1 MHGVIADK
9 LGVIKLMDKREV
21 YFDNSATTR
30 AFDEVRDIV
39 AETMT
44 VDYGNTSSRHMKGV
58 EAERYVKAAREKIAK
73 TLKVTEKEIVFTSGG
88 TESNNLAIIGSAIAN
103 QRAGKHIITTAIEHA
118 SVAAVVGF
126 LEEQGFEVTIL
137 PVDENGQISLEE
149 LEAAI
154 REDTILVSMMQIN
167 NEMGAIEPVAEA
179 GALIKK
185 KNPNT
190 LFHVDAI
197 QSYGKLRIYPK
208 KMNVDML
215 SVSGHK
221 LHGPKGSGFLYIK
234 ENTKAIITTHASNV
248 CGTIIPI
255 EEIGALC
262 KEKGLV
268 YAVDTAQTAGIL
280 NIDMQKA
287 NIDFLA
293 FTGHKGLLG
302 PQGIGGFIASDKL
315 EGLIDPVISGGT
327 GSLSDS
333 EEIPDFLPD
342 RFESGTLNLPG
353 IIGLHQALV
362 YLKEAGIDN
371 MRKEKMEITKYFLDQ
386 VKEIDGVKVAGKKT
400 VEGRLGVVSID
411 FEGFDNSIVS
421 FYLSSKYK
429 IMTRV
434 GMHCAPRAHKTL
446 KTFPQGTVRFSFS
459 HFNTKEEVDIC
470 IDAIKT
476 ILDDL
481 RQGEELI

>member
-1 MHGVIADK
+1 MKDI
-9 LGVIKLMDKREV
+9 
-21 YFDNSATTR
+21 YFDNSSTSFPKAPNVGRAMGEFIENGAFNINRGSYEGAYEAGSAVLDTR
-30 AFDEVRDIV
+30 EMLKDLFNCPNSKNVVFTPSVTYSLNFFIKGFLKPGDHVLV
-39 AETMT
+39 
-44 VDYGNTSSRHMKGV
+44 TSVEHNAVMRPLVQMEKLGV
-58 EAERYVKAAREKIAK
+58 EFDAVPCDEEGG
-73 TLKVTEKEIVFTSGG
+73 VTADDF
-88 TESNNLAIIGSAIAN
+88 
-103 QRAGKHIITTAIEHA
+103 RA
-118 SVAAVVGF
+118 
-126 LEEQGFEVTIL
+126 
-137 PVDENGQISLEE
+137 
-149 LEAAI
+149 
-154 REDTILVSMMQIN
+154 
-167 NEMGAIEPVAEA
+167 
-179 GALIKK
+179 
-185 KNPNT
+185 
-190 LFHVDAI
+190 
-197 QSYGKLRIYPK
+197 
-208 KMNVDML
+208 
-215 SVSGHK
+215 
-221 LHGPKGSGFLYIK
+221 YIK
-234 ENTKAIITTHASNV
+234 ENTKVIITTHASNV

-459 HFNTKEEVDIC
+459 HFNTKEEVDVC
-470 IDAIKT
+470 IDSIKT
-476 ILDDL
+476 ILSDL
-481 RQGEELI
+481 RQGEDLI

>member
-1 MHGVIADK
+1 MKDI
-9 LGVIKLMDKREV
+9 
-21 YFDNSATTR
+21 YFDNSSTSFPKAPNVGRAMGEFIENGAFNINRGSYEGAYEAGSAVLDTR
-30 AFDEVRDIV
+30 EMLKDLFNCPNSKNVVFTPSVTYSLNFFIKGFLKPGDHVLV
-39 AETMT
+39 
-44 VDYGNTSSRHMKGV
+44 TSVEHNAVMRPLVQMEKLGV
-58 EAERYVKAAREKIAK
+58 EFDAVPCDEEGG
-73 TLKVTEKEIVFTSGG
+73 VTADDF
-88 TESNNLAIIGSAIAN
+88 
-103 QRAGKHIITTAIEHA
+103 RA
-118 SVAAVVGF
+118 
-126 LEEQGFEVTIL
+126 
-137 PVDENGQISLEE
+137 
-149 LEAAI
+149 
-154 REDTILVSMMQIN
+154 
-167 NEMGAIEPVAEA
+167 
-179 GALIKK
+179 
-185 KNPNT
+185 
-190 LFHVDAI
+190 
-197 QSYGKLRIYPK
+197 
-208 KMNVDML
+208 
-215 SVSGHK
+215 
-221 LHGPKGSGFLYIK
+221 YIK
-234 ENTKAIITTHASNV
+234 ENTKVIITTHASNV

-459 HFNTKEEVDIC
+459 HFNTKEEVDVC

-476 ILDDL
+476 ILSDL
-481 RQGEELI
+481 RQGEDLI

>member
-1 MHGVIADK
+1 MKDI
-9 LGVIKLMDKREV
+9 
-21 YFDNSATTR
+21 YFDNSSTSFPKAPNVGRAMGEFIENGAFNINRGSYEGAYEAGSAVLDTR
-30 AFDEVRDIV
+30 EMLKDLFNCPNSKNVVFTPSVTYSLNFFIKGFLKPGDHVLV
-39 AETMT
+39 
-44 VDYGNTSSRHMKGV
+44 TSVEHNAVMRPLVQMEKLGV
-58 EAERYVKAAREKIAK
+58 EFDAVPCDEEGG
-73 TLKVTEKEIVFTSGG
+73 VTADDF
-88 TESNNLAIIGSAIAN
+88 
-103 QRAGKHIITTAIEHA
+103 RA
-118 SVAAVVGF
+118 
-126 LEEQGFEVTIL
+126 
-137 PVDENGQISLEE
+137 
-149 LEAAI
+149 
-154 REDTILVSMMQIN
+154 
-167 NEMGAIEPVAEA
+167 
-179 GALIKK
+179 
-185 KNPNT
+185 
-190 LFHVDAI
+190 
-197 QSYGKLRIYPK
+197 
-208 KMNVDML
+208 
-215 SVSGHK
+215 
-221 LHGPKGSGFLYIK
+221 YIK

-280 NIDMQKA
+280 NVDMQKA

-371 MRKEKMEITKYFLDQ
+371 MRNEKMEITKYFLDQ

-470 IDAIKT
+470 INAIKT
-476 ILDDL
+476 ILSDL

>member
-1 MHGVIADK
+1 MKDI
-9 LGVIKLMDKREV
+9 
-21 YFDNSATTR
+21 YFDNSSTSFPKAPNVGRAMGEFIENGAFNINRGSYEGAYEAGSAVLDTR
-30 AFDEVRDIV
+30 EMLKDLFNCPNSKNVVFTPSVTYSLNFFIKGFLKPGDHVLV
-39 AETMT
+39 
-44 VDYGNTSSRHMKGV
+44 TSVEHNAVMRPLVQMAKLGV
-58 EAERYVKAAREKIAK
+58 EFDAVPCDEEGG
-73 TLKVTEKEIVFTSGG
+73 VTADDF
-88 TESNNLAIIGSAIAN
+88 
-103 QRAGKHIITTAIEHA
+103 RA
-118 SVAAVVGF
+118 
-126 LEEQGFEVTIL
+126 
-137 PVDENGQISLEE
+137 
-149 LEAAI
+149 
-154 REDTILVSMMQIN
+154 
-167 NEMGAIEPVAEA
+167 
-179 GALIKK
+179 
-185 KNPNT
+185 
-190 LFHVDAI
+190 
-197 QSYGKLRIYPK
+197 
-208 KMNVDML
+208 
-215 SVSGHK
+215 
-221 LHGPKGSGFLYIK
+221 YIK

-293 FTGHKGLLG
+293 FTGHKGLLV

-371 MRKEKMEITKYFLDQ
+371 MRNEKMEITKYFLDQ
-386 VKEIDGVKVAGKKT
+386 VKEIEGVKVAGKKT

-459 HFNTKEEVDIC
+459 HFNTKEEVDVC
-470 IDAIKT
+470 IDSIKT
-476 ILDDL
+476 ILSDL
-481 RQGEELI
+481 RQGEDLI

>member
-1 MHGVIADK
+1 MKDI
-9 LGVIKLMDKREV
+9 
-21 YFDNSATTR
+21 YFDNSSTSFPKAPNVGRAMGEFIENGAFNINRGSYEGAYEAGSAVLDTR
-30 AFDEVRDIV
+30 EMLKDLFNCPNSKNVVFTPSVTYSLNFFIKGFLKPGDHVLV
-39 AETMT
+39 
-44 VDYGNTSSRHMKGV
+44 TSVEHNAVMRPLVQMAKLGV
-58 EAERYVKAAREKIAK
+58 EFDAVPCDEEGG
-73 TLKVTEKEIVFTSGG
+73 VTADDF
-88 TESNNLAIIGSAIAN
+88 
-103 QRAGKHIITTAIEHA
+103 RA
-118 SVAAVVGF
+118 
-126 LEEQGFEVTIL
+126 
-137 PVDENGQISLEE
+137 
-149 LEAAI
+149 
-154 REDTILVSMMQIN
+154 
-167 NEMGAIEPVAEA
+167 
-179 GALIKK
+179 
-185 KNPNT
+185 
-190 LFHVDAI
+190 
-197 QSYGKLRIYPK
+197 
-208 KMNVDML
+208 
-215 SVSGHK
+215 
-221 LHGPKGSGFLYIK
+221 YIK

-371 MRKEKMEITKYFLDQ
+371 MRNEKMERTKYFLDQ
-386 VKEIDGVKVAGKKT
+386 VKEIEGVKVAGKKT

-459 HFNTKEEVDIC
+459 HFNTKEEVDVC
-470 IDAIKT
+470 IDSIKT
-476 ILDDL
+476 ILSDL
-481 RQGEELI
+481 RQGEDLI

>member
-1 MHGVIADK
+1 MKDI
-9 LGVIKLMDKREV
+9 
-21 YFDNSATTR
+21 YFDNSSTSFPKAPNVGRAMGEFIENGAFNINRGSYEGAYEAGSAVLDTR
-30 AFDEVRDIV
+30 EMLKDLFNCPNSKNVVFTPSVTYSLNFFIKGFLKPGDHVLV
-39 AETMT
+39 
-44 VDYGNTSSRHMKGV
+44 TSVEHNAVMRPLVQMEKLGV
-58 EAERYVKAAREKIAK
+58 EFDAVPCDEEGG
-73 TLKVTEKEIVFTSGG
+73 VTADDF
-88 TESNNLAIIGSAIAN
+88 
-103 QRAGKHIITTAIEHA
+103 RA
-118 SVAAVVGF
+118 
-126 LEEQGFEVTIL
+126 
-137 PVDENGQISLEE
+137 
-149 LEAAI
+149 
-154 REDTILVSMMQIN
+154 
-167 NEMGAIEPVAEA
+167 
-179 GALIKK
+179 
-185 KNPNT
+185 
-190 LFHVDAI
+190 
-197 QSYGKLRIYPK
+197 
-208 KMNVDML
+208 
-215 SVSGHK
+215 
-221 LHGPKGSGFLYIK
+221 YIK

-302 PQGIGGFIASDKL
+302 PQGIGGFITSDKL
-315 EGLIDPVISGGT
+315 EGLIEPVISGGT

-371 MRKEKMEITKYFLDQ
+371 MRNEKMEITKYFLDQ
-386 VKEIDGVKVAGKKT
+386 VKEIEGVRIAGKKT

-459 HFNTKEEVDIC
+459 HFNTKEEVDVC
-470 IDAIKT
+470 IDSIKT
-476 ILDDL
+476 ILSDL
-481 RQGEELI
+481 RQGEDLI

>member
-1 MHGVIADK
+1 MKDI
-9 LGVIKLMDKREV
+9 
-21 YFDNSATTR
+21 YFDNSSTSFPKAPNVGRAMGEFIENGAFNINRGSYEGAYEAGSAVLDTR
-30 AFDEVRDIV
+30 EMLKDLFNCPNSKNVVFTPSVTYSLNFFIKGFLKPGDHVLV
-39 AETMT
+39 
-44 VDYGNTSSRHMKGV
+44 TSVEHNAVMRPLVQMEKLGV
-58 EAERYVKAAREKIAK
+58 EFDAVPCDEEGG
-73 TLKVTEKEIVFTSGG
+73 VTADDF
-88 TESNNLAIIGSAIAN
+88 
-103 QRAGKHIITTAIEHA
+103 RA
-118 SVAAVVGF
+118 
-126 LEEQGFEVTIL
+126 
-137 PVDENGQISLEE
+137 
-149 LEAAI
+149 
-154 REDTILVSMMQIN
+154 
-167 NEMGAIEPVAEA
+167 
-179 GALIKK
+179 
-185 KNPNT
+185 
-190 LFHVDAI
+190 
-197 QSYGKLRIYPK
+197 
-208 KMNVDML
+208 
-215 SVSGHK
+215 
-221 LHGPKGSGFLYIK
+221 YIK

-371 MRKEKMEITKYFLDQ
+371 MRKEKMEITKYFLDK

-470 IDAIKT
+470 INAIKT
-476 ILDDL
+476 ILSDL
-481 RQGEELI
+481 RQGEDLI

>member
-1 MHGVIADK
+1 MKDI
-9 LGVIKLMDKREV
+9 
-21 YFDNSATTR
+21 YFDNSSTSFPKAPNVGRAMGEFIENGAFNINRGSYEGAYEAGSAVLDTR
-30 AFDEVRDIV
+30 EMLKDLFNCPNSKNVVFTPSVTYSLNFFIKGFLKPGDHVLV
-39 AETMT
+39 
-44 VDYGNTSSRHMKGV
+44 TSVEHNAVMRPLVQMEKLGV
-58 EAERYVKAAREKIAK
+58 EFDAVPCDEDGG
-73 TLKVTEKEIVFTSGG
+73 VTADDF
-88 TESNNLAIIGSAIAN
+88 
-103 QRAGKHIITTAIEHA
+103 RA
-118 SVAAVVGF
+118 
-126 LEEQGFEVTIL
+126 
-137 PVDENGQISLEE
+137 
-149 LEAAI
+149 
-154 REDTILVSMMQIN
+154 
-167 NEMGAIEPVAEA
+167 
-179 GALIKK
+179 
-185 KNPNT
+185 
-190 LFHVDAI
+190 
-197 QSYGKLRIYPK
+197 
-208 KMNVDML
+208 
-215 SVSGHK
+215 
-221 LHGPKGSGFLYIK
+221 YIK

-371 MRKEKMEITKYFLDQ
+371 MRNEKMEITKYFLDQ

-470 IDAIKT
+470 INAIKT
-476 ILDDL
+476 ILSDL

>member
-1 MHGVIADK
+1 MKDI
-9 LGVIKLMDKREV
+9 
-21 YFDNSATTR
+21 YFDNSSTSFPKAPNVGRAMGEFIENGAFNINRGSYEGAYEAGSAVLDTR
-30 AFDEVRDIV
+30 EMLKDLFNCPNSKNVVFTPSVTYSLNFFIKGFLKPGDHVLV
-39 AETMT
+39 
-44 VDYGNTSSRHMKGV
+44 TSVEHNAVMRPLVQMAKLGV
-58 EAERYVKAAREKIAK
+58 EFDAVPCDEEGG
-73 TLKVTEKEIVFTSGG
+73 VTADDF
-88 TESNNLAIIGSAIAN
+88 
-103 QRAGKHIITTAIEHA
+103 RA
-118 SVAAVVGF
+118 
-126 LEEQGFEVTIL
+126 
-137 PVDENGQISLEE
+137 
-149 LEAAI
+149 
-154 REDTILVSMMQIN
+154 
-167 NEMGAIEPVAEA
+167 
-179 GALIKK
+179 
-185 KNPNT
+185 
-190 LFHVDAI
+190 
-197 QSYGKLRIYPK
+197 
-208 KMNVDML
+208 
-215 SVSGHK
+215 
-221 LHGPKGSGFLYIK
+221 YIK

-315 EGLIDPVISGGT
+315 EGLIDPVISCGT

-371 MRKEKMEITKYFLDQ
+371 MRNEKMEITKYFLDQ
-386 VKEIDGVKVAGKKT
+386 VKEIEGVKVAGKKT

-459 HFNTKEEVDIC
+459 HFNTKEEVDVC
-470 IDAIKT
+470 IDSIKT
-476 ILDDL
+476 ILSDL
-481 RQGEELI
+481 RQGEDLI

>member
-1 MHGVIADK
+1 MKDI
-9 LGVIKLMDKREV
+9 
-21 YFDNSATTR
+21 YFDNSSTSFPKAPNVGRAMGEFIENGAFNINRGSYEGAYEAGSAVLDTR
-30 AFDEVRDIV
+30 EMLKDLFNCPNSKNVVFTPSVTYSLNFFIEGFLKPGDHVLV
-39 AETMT
+39 
-44 VDYGNTSSRHMKGV
+44 TSVEHNAVMRPLVQMEKLGV
-58 EAERYVKAAREKIAK
+58 EFDAVPCDEEGG
-73 TLKVTEKEIVFTSGG
+73 VTADDF
-88 TESNNLAIIGSAIAN
+88 
-103 QRAGKHIITTAIEHA
+103 RA
-118 SVAAVVGF
+118 
-126 LEEQGFEVTIL
+126 
-137 PVDENGQISLEE
+137 
-149 LEAAI
+149 
-154 REDTILVSMMQIN
+154 
-167 NEMGAIEPVAEA
+167 
-179 GALIKK
+179 
-185 KNPNT
+185 
-190 LFHVDAI
+190 
-197 QSYGKLRIYPK
+197 
-208 KMNVDML
+208 
-215 SVSGHK
+215 
-221 LHGPKGSGFLYIK
+221 YIK

-459 HFNTKEEVDIC
+459 HFNKKEEVDVC

-476 ILDDL
+476 ILSDL
-481 RQGEELI
+481 RQGEDLI

>member
-1 MHGVIADK
+1 MKDI
-9 LGVIKLMDKREV
+9 
-21 YFDNSATTR
+21 YFDNSSTSFPKAPNVGRAMGEFIENGAFNINRGSYEGAYEAGSAVLDTR
-30 AFDEVRDIV
+30 EMLKDLFNCPNSKNVVFTPSVTYSLNFFIKGFLKPGDHVLV
-39 AETMT
+39 
-44 VDYGNTSSRHMKGV
+44 TSVEHNAVMRPLVQMEKLGV
-58 EAERYVKAAREKIAK
+58 EFDAVPCDEEGG
-73 TLKVTEKEIVFTSGG
+73 VTADDF
-88 TESNNLAIIGSAIAN
+88 
-103 QRAGKHIITTAIEHA
+103 RA
-118 SVAAVVGF
+118 
-126 LEEQGFEVTIL
+126 
-137 PVDENGQISLEE
+137 
-149 LEAAI
+149 
-154 REDTILVSMMQIN
+154 
-167 NEMGAIEPVAEA
+167 
-179 GALIKK
+179 
-185 KNPNT
+185 
-190 LFHVDAI
+190 
-197 QSYGKLRIYPK
+197 
-208 KMNVDML
+208 
-215 SVSGHK
+215 
-221 LHGPKGSGFLYIK
+221 YIK

-371 MRKEKMEITKYFLDQ
+371 MRNEKMEITKYFLDQ

-421 FYLSSKYK
+421 FYLGNRYK

-459 HFNTKEEVDIC
+459 HFNTKEEVDVC
-470 IDAIKT
+470 IDSIKT
-476 ILDDL
+476 ILSDL
-481 RQGEELI
+481 RQGEDLI

>member
-1 MHGVIADK
+1 MKDI
-9 LGVIKLMDKREV
+9 
-21 YFDNSATTR
+21 YFDNSSTSFPKAPNVGRAMGEFIENGAFNINRGSYEGAYEAGSAVLDTR
-30 AFDEVRDIV
+30 EMLKDLFNCPNSKNVVFTPSVTYSLNFFIKGFLKPGDHVLV
-39 AETMT
+39 
-44 VDYGNTSSRHMKGV
+44 TSVEHNAVMRPLVQMEKLGV
-58 EAERYVKAAREKIAK
+58 EFDAVPCDEEGGVTADDFRE
-73 TLKVTEKEIVFTSGG
+73 
-88 TESNNLAIIGSAIAN
+88 
-103 QRAGKHIITTAIEHA
+103 
-118 SVAAVVGF
+118 
-126 LEEQGFEVTIL
+126 
-137 PVDENGQISLEE
+137 
-149 LEAAI
+149 
-154 REDTILVSMMQIN
+154 
-167 NEMGAIEPVAEA
+167 
-179 GALIKK
+179 
-185 KNPNT
+185 
-190 LFHVDAI
+190 
-197 QSYGKLRIYPK
+197 
-208 KMNVDML
+208 
-215 SVSGHK
+215 
-221 LHGPKGSGFLYIK
+221 YIK

-459 HFNTKEEVDIC
+459 HFNTKVEVDVC

-476 ILDDL
+476 ILSDL
-481 RQGEELI
+481 RQGEDLI

>member
-1 MHGVIADK
+1 MKDI
-9 LGVIKLMDKREV
+9 
-21 YFDNSATTR
+21 YFDNSSTSFPKAPNVGRAMGEFIENGAFNINRGSYEGAYEAGSAVLDTR
-30 AFDEVRDIV
+30 EMLKDLFNCPNSKNVVFTPSVTYSLNFFIKGFLKPGDHVLV
-39 AETMT
+39 
-44 VDYGNTSSRHMKGV
+44 TSVEHNAVMRPLVQMEKLGV
-58 EAERYVKAAREKIAK
+58 EFDAVPCDEEGG
-73 TLKVTEKEIVFTSGG
+73 VTADDF
-88 TESNNLAIIGSAIAN
+88 
-103 QRAGKHIITTAIEHA
+103 RA
-118 SVAAVVGF
+118 
-126 LEEQGFEVTIL
+126 
-137 PVDENGQISLEE
+137 
-149 LEAAI
+149 
-154 REDTILVSMMQIN
+154 
-167 NEMGAIEPVAEA
+167 
-179 GALIKK
+179 
-185 KNPNT
+185 
-190 LFHVDAI
+190 
-197 QSYGKLRIYPK
+197 
-208 KMNVDML
+208 
-215 SVSGHK
+215 
-221 LHGPKGSGFLYIK
+221 YIK

-371 MRKEKMEITKYFLDQ
+371 MRNEKMEITKYFLDQ

-429 IMTRV
+429 IMTRD

-470 IDAIKT
+470 INAIKT
-476 ILDDL
+476 ILSDL

>member
-1 MHGVIADK
+1 MKDI
-9 LGVIKLMDKREV
+9 
-21 YFDNSATTR
+21 YFDNSSTSFPKAPNVGRAMGEFIENGAFNINRGSYEGAYEAGSAVLDTR
-30 AFDEVRDIV
+30 E
-39 AETMT
+39 M
-44 VDYGNTSSRHMKGV
+44 
-58 EAERYVKAAREKIAK
+58 
-73 TLKVTEKEIVFTSGG
+73 LKDLFNAPDSKNVVFTP
-88 TESNNLAIIGSAIAN
+88 
-103 QRAGKHIITTAIEHA
+103 
-118 SVAAVVGF
+118 SVTYSLNYFIKGF
-126 LEEQGFEVTIL
+126 LKPNDHVLVTSVEHNAVMRPLVQMKELGLEFDVVPCDEE
-137 PVDENGQISLEE
+137 
-149 LEAAI
+149 
-154 REDTILVSMMQIN
+154 
-167 NEMGAIEPVAEA
+167 
-179 GALIKK
+179 
-185 KNPNT
+185 
-190 LFHVDAI
+190 
-197 QSYGKLRIYPK
+197 
-208 KMNVDML
+208 
-215 SVSGHK
+215 
-221 LHGPKGSGFLYIK
+221 GSITADDFRKYIK

-302 PQGIGGFIASDKL
+302 PQGIGGFISSDKL
-315 EGLIDPVISGGT
+315 EGLIYPIIRGGT

-333 EEIPDFLPD
+333 EEMPDFLPD

-371 MRKEKMEITKYFLDQ
+371 MRNEKMEITKYFLDK
-386 VKEIDGVKVAGKKT
+386 VKEIEGAKVAGKKT

-434 GMHCAPRAHKTL
+434 GMHCAPRAHQTL
-446 KTFPQGTVRFSFS
+446 NTFPQGTVRFSFS

-481 RQGEELI
+481 RQGEDII

>member
-1 MHGVIADK
+1 MKDI
-9 LGVIKLMDKREV
+9 
-21 YFDNSATTR
+21 YFDNSSTSFPKAPNVGRAMGEFIENGAFNINRGSYEGAYEAGSAVLDTR
-30 AFDEVRDIV
+30 EMLKDLFNCPNSKNVVFTPSVTYSLNFFIKGFLKPGDHVLV
-39 AETMT
+39 
-44 VDYGNTSSRHMKGV
+44 TSVEHNAVMRPLVQMEKLGV
-58 EAERYVKAAREKIAK
+58 EFDAVPCDEEGGVTADDFRE
-73 TLKVTEKEIVFTSGG
+73 
-88 TESNNLAIIGSAIAN
+88 
-103 QRAGKHIITTAIEHA
+103 
-118 SVAAVVGF
+118 
-126 LEEQGFEVTIL
+126 
-137 PVDENGQISLEE
+137 
-149 LEAAI
+149 
-154 REDTILVSMMQIN
+154 
-167 NEMGAIEPVAEA
+167 
-179 GALIKK
+179 
-185 KNPNT
+185 
-190 LFHVDAI
+190 
-197 QSYGKLRIYPK
+197 
-208 KMNVDML
+208 
-215 SVSGHK
+215 
-221 LHGPKGSGFLYIK
+221 YIK

-371 MRKEKMEITKYFLDQ
+371 MRNEKMEITKYFLDQ

-470 IDAIKT
+470 INAIKT
-476 ILDDL
+476 ILSDL

>member
-1 MHGVIADK
+1 MKDI
-9 LGVIKLMDKREV
+9 
-21 YFDNSATTR
+21 YFDNSSTSFPKAPNVGRAMGEFIENGAFNINRGSYEGAYEAGSAVLDTR
-30 AFDEVRDIV
+30 EMLKDLFNCPNSKNVVFTPSVTYSLNFFIKGFLKPGDHVLV
-39 AETMT
+39 
-44 VDYGNTSSRHMKGV
+44 TSVEHNAVMRPLVQMEKLGV
-58 EAERYVKAAREKIAK
+58 EFDAVPCDEEGG
-73 TLKVTEKEIVFTSGG
+73 VTADDF
-88 TESNNLAIIGSAIAN
+88 
-103 QRAGKHIITTAIEHA
+103 RA
-118 SVAAVVGF
+118 
-126 LEEQGFEVTIL
+126 
-137 PVDENGQISLEE
+137 
-149 LEAAI
+149 
-154 REDTILVSMMQIN
+154 
-167 NEMGAIEPVAEA
+167 
-179 GALIKK
+179 
-185 KNPNT
+185 
-190 LFHVDAI
+190 
-197 QSYGKLRIYPK
+197 
-208 KMNVDML
+208 
-215 SVSGHK
+215 
-221 LHGPKGSGFLYIK
+221 YIK

-280 NIDMQKA
+280 NVDMQKA

-371 MRKEKMEITKYFLDQ
+371 MRKEKMDITKYFLDQ

-470 IDAIKT
+470 INAIKT
-476 ILDDL
+476 ILSDL
-481 RQGEELI
+481 RQGEDLI

>member
-1 MHGVIADK
+1 MKDI
-9 LGVIKLMDKREV
+9 
-21 YFDNSATTR
+21 YFDNSSTSFPKAPNVGRAMVEFIENGAFNINRGSYEGAYEAGSAVLDTR
-30 AFDEVRDIV
+30 EMLKDLFNCPNSKNVVFTPSVTYSLNFFIKGFLKPGDHVLV
-39 AETMT
+39 
-44 VDYGNTSSRHMKGV
+44 TSVEHNAVMRPLVQMEKLGV
-58 EAERYVKAAREKIAK
+58 EFDAVPCDEEGG
-73 TLKVTEKEIVFTSGG
+73 VTADDF
-88 TESNNLAIIGSAIAN
+88 
-103 QRAGKHIITTAIEHA
+103 RA
-118 SVAAVVGF
+118 
-126 LEEQGFEVTIL
+126 
-137 PVDENGQISLEE
+137 
-149 LEAAI
+149 
-154 REDTILVSMMQIN
+154 
-167 NEMGAIEPVAEA
+167 
-179 GALIKK
+179 
-185 KNPNT
+185 
-190 LFHVDAI
+190 
-197 QSYGKLRIYPK
+197 
-208 KMNVDML
+208 
-215 SVSGHK
+215 
-221 LHGPKGSGFLYIK
+221 YIK

-371 MRKEKMEITKYFLDQ
+371 MRNEKMEITKYFLDQ
-386 VKEIDGVKVAGKKT
+386 VKEIEGVRIAGKKT

-459 HFNTKEEVDIC
+459 HFNTKEEVDVC

-476 ILDDL
+476 ILSDL
-481 RQGEELI
+481 RQGEDLI

>member
-1 MHGVIADK
+1 MKDI
-9 LGVIKLMDKREV
+9 
-21 YFDNSATTR
+21 YFDNSSTSFPKAPNVGRAMGEFIENGAFNINRGSYEGAYEAGSAVLDTR
-30 AFDEVRDIV
+30 EMLKDLFNCPNSKNVVFTPSVTYSLNFFIKGFLKPGDHVLV
-39 AETMT
+39 
-44 VDYGNTSSRHMKGV
+44 TSVEHNAVMRPLVQMEKLGV
-58 EAERYVKAAREKIAK
+58 EFDAVPCDEEGG
-73 TLKVTEKEIVFTSGG
+73 VTADDF
-88 TESNNLAIIGSAIAN
+88 
-103 QRAGKHIITTAIEHA
+103 RA
-118 SVAAVVGF
+118 
-126 LEEQGFEVTIL
+126 
-137 PVDENGQISLEE
+137 
-149 LEAAI
+149 
-154 REDTILVSMMQIN
+154 
-167 NEMGAIEPVAEA
+167 
-179 GALIKK
+179 
-185 KNPNT
+185 
-190 LFHVDAI
+190 
-197 QSYGKLRIYPK
+197 
-208 KMNVDML
+208 
-215 SVSGHK
+215 
-221 LHGPKGSGFLYIK
+221 YIK

-411 FEGFDNSIVS
+411 FEVFDNSIVS

-470 IDAIKT
+470 INAIKT
-476 ILDDL
+476 ILSDL
-481 RQGEELI
+481 RQGGELI

>member
-1 MHGVIADK
+1 MKDI
-9 LGVIKLMDKREV
+9 
-21 YFDNSATTR
+21 YFDNSSTSFPKAPNVGRAMGEFIENGAFNINRGSYEGAYEAGSAVLDTR
-30 AFDEVRDIV
+30 EMLKDLFNCPNSKNVVFTPSVTYSLNFFIKGFLKPGDHVLV
-39 AETMT
+39 
-44 VDYGNTSSRHMKGV
+44 TSVEHNAVMRPLVQMEKLGV
-58 EAERYVKAAREKIAK
+58 EFDAVPCDEEGG
-73 TLKVTEKEIVFTSGG
+73 VTADDF
-88 TESNNLAIIGSAIAN
+88 
-103 QRAGKHIITTAIEHA
+103 RA
-118 SVAAVVGF
+118 
-126 LEEQGFEVTIL
+126 
-137 PVDENGQISLEE
+137 
-149 LEAAI
+149 
-154 REDTILVSMMQIN
+154 
-167 NEMGAIEPVAEA
+167 
-179 GALIKK
+179 
-185 KNPNT
+185 
-190 LFHVDAI
+190 
-197 QSYGKLRIYPK
+197 
-208 KMNVDML
+208 
-215 SVSGHK
+215 
-221 LHGPKGSGFLYIK
+221 YIK

-459 HFNTKEEVDIC
+459 HFNTKEEVDVC

-476 ILDDL
+476 ILSDL
-481 RQGEELI
+481 RQREDLI

>member
-1 MHGVIADK
+1 MKDI
-9 LGVIKLMDKREV
+9 
-21 YFDNSATTR
+21 YFDNSSTSFPKAPNVGRAMGEFIENGAFNINRGSYEGAYEAGSAVLDTR
-30 AFDEVRDIV
+30 EMLKDLFNCPNSKNVVFTPSVTYSLNFFIKGFLKPGDHVLV
-39 AETMT
+39 
-44 VDYGNTSSRHMKGV
+44 TSVEHNAVMRPLVQMEKLGV
-58 EAERYVKAAREKIAK
+58 EFDAVPCDEEGG
-73 TLKVTEKEIVFTSGG
+73 VTADDF
-88 TESNNLAIIGSAIAN
+88 
-103 QRAGKHIITTAIEHA
+103 RA
-118 SVAAVVGF
+118 
-126 LEEQGFEVTIL
+126 
-137 PVDENGQISLEE
+137 
-149 LEAAI
+149 
-154 REDTILVSMMQIN
+154 
-167 NEMGAIEPVAEA
+167 
-179 GALIKK
+179 
-185 KNPNT
+185 
-190 LFHVDAI
+190 
-197 QSYGKLRIYPK
+197 
-208 KMNVDML
+208 
-215 SVSGHK
+215 
-221 LHGPKGSGFLYIK
+221 YIK

-371 MRKEKMEITKYFLDQ
+371 MRNEKMEITKYFLDQ

-459 HFNTKEEVDIC
+459 HFNTKEEVDVC
-470 IDAIKT
+470 IHVIKT
-476 ILDDL
+476 ILSDL

>member
-1 MHGVIADK
+1 MKDI
-9 LGVIKLMDKREV
+9 
-21 YFDNSATTR
+21 YFDNSSTSFPKAPNVGRAMGEFIENGAFNINRGSYEGAYEAGSAVLDTR
-30 AFDEVRDIV
+30 EMLKDLFNCPNSKNVVFTPSVTYSLNFFIKGFLKPGDHVLV
-39 AETMT
+39 
-44 VDYGNTSSRHMKGV
+44 TSVEHNAVMRPLVQMEKLGV
-58 EAERYVKAAREKIAK
+58 E
-73 TLKVTEKEIVFTSGG
+73 FD
-88 TESNNLAIIGSAIAN
+88 
-103 QRAGKHIITTAIEHA
+103 
-118 SVAAVVGF
+118 AVPCD
-126 LEEQGFEVTIL
+126 EEGEVTA
-137 PVDENGQISLEE
+137 DDFR
-149 LEAAI
+149 A
-154 REDTILVSMMQIN
+154 
-167 NEMGAIEPVAEA
+167 
-179 GALIKK
+179 
-185 KNPNT
+185 
-190 LFHVDAI
+190 
-197 QSYGKLRIYPK
+197 
-208 KMNVDML
+208 
-215 SVSGHK
+215 
-221 LHGPKGSGFLYIK
+221 YIK

-470 IDAIKT
+470 INAIKT
-476 ILDDL
+476 ILSDL

>member
-1 MHGVIADK
+1 MKDI
-9 LGVIKLMDKREV
+9 
-21 YFDNSATTR
+21 YFDNSSTSFPKAPNVGRAMGEFIENGAFNINRGSYEGAYEAGSAVLDTR
-30 AFDEVRDIV
+30 EMLKDLFNCPNSKNVVFTPSVTYSLNFFIKGFLKPGDHVLV
-39 AETMT
+39 
-44 VDYGNTSSRHMKGV
+44 TSVEHNAVMRPLVQMEKLGV
-58 EAERYVKAAREKIAK
+58 EFDAVPCDEEGG
-73 TLKVTEKEIVFTSGG
+73 VTADDF
-88 TESNNLAIIGSAIAN
+88 
-103 QRAGKHIITTAIEHA
+103 RA
-118 SVAAVVGF
+118 
-126 LEEQGFEVTIL
+126 
-137 PVDENGQISLEE
+137 
-149 LEAAI
+149 
-154 REDTILVSMMQIN
+154 
-167 NEMGAIEPVAEA
+167 
-179 GALIKK
+179 
-185 KNPNT
+185 
-190 LFHVDAI
+190 
-197 QSYGKLRIYPK
+197 
-208 KMNVDML
+208 
-215 SVSGHK
+215 
-221 LHGPKGSGFLYIK
+221 YIK

-255 EEIGALC
+255 EEIGVLC

-470 IDAIKT
+470 INAIKT
-476 ILDDL
+476 ILSDL
-481 RQGEELI
+481 RQGEDLI

>member
-1 MHGVIADK
+1 MKDI
-9 LGVIKLMDKREV
+9 
-21 YFDNSATTR
+21 YFDNSSTSFPKAPNVGRAMGEFIENGAFNINRGSYEGAYEAGSAVLDTR
-30 AFDEVRDIV
+30 EMLKDLFNCPNSKNVVFTPSVTYSLNFFIKGFLKPGDHVLV
-39 AETMT
+39 
-44 VDYGNTSSRHMKGV
+44 TSVEHNAVMRPLVQMEKLGV
-58 EAERYVKAAREKIAK
+58 EFDAVPCDKEGG
-73 TLKVTEKEIVFTSGG
+73 VTADDF
-88 TESNNLAIIGSAIAN
+88 
-103 QRAGKHIITTAIEHA
+103 RA
-118 SVAAVVGF
+118 
-126 LEEQGFEVTIL
+126 
-137 PVDENGQISLEE
+137 
-149 LEAAI
+149 
-154 REDTILVSMMQIN
+154 
-167 NEMGAIEPVAEA
+167 
-179 GALIKK
+179 
-185 KNPNT
+185 
-190 LFHVDAI
+190 
-197 QSYGKLRIYPK
+197 
-208 KMNVDML
+208 
-215 SVSGHK
+215 
-221 LHGPKGSGFLYIK
+221 YIK

-470 IDAIKT
+470 INAIKT
-476 ILDDL
+476 ILSDL
-481 RQGEELI
+481 RQGEDLI

>member
-1 MHGVIADK
+1 MKDI
-9 LGVIKLMDKREV
+9 
-21 YFDNSATTR
+21 YFDNSSTSFPKAPNVGRAMGEFIENGAFNINRGSYEGAYEAGSAVLDTR
-30 AFDEVRDIV
+30 EMLKDLFNCPNSKNVVFTPSVTYSLNFFIKGFLKPGDHVLV
-39 AETMT
+39 
-44 VDYGNTSSRHMKGV
+44 TSVEHNAVMRPLVQMEKLGV
-58 EAERYVKAAREKIAK
+58 EFDAVPCDEEGGVTADDFRE
-73 TLKVTEKEIVFTSGG
+73 
-88 TESNNLAIIGSAIAN
+88 
-103 QRAGKHIITTAIEHA
+103 
-118 SVAAVVGF
+118 
-126 LEEQGFEVTIL
+126 
-137 PVDENGQISLEE
+137 
-149 LEAAI
+149 
-154 REDTILVSMMQIN
+154 
-167 NEMGAIEPVAEA
+167 
-179 GALIKK
+179 
-185 KNPNT
+185 
-190 LFHVDAI
+190 
-197 QSYGKLRIYPK
+197 
-208 KMNVDML
+208 
-215 SVSGHK
+215 
-221 LHGPKGSGFLYIK
+221 YIK

-371 MRKEKMEITKYFLDQ
+371 MRNEKMEITKYFLDQ
-386 VKEIDGVKVAGKKT
+386 VKEIEGVRIAGKKT

-470 IDAIKT
+470 INAIKT
-476 ILDDL
+476 ILSDL

>member
-1 MHGVIADK
+1 MKDI
-9 LGVIKLMDKREV
+9 
-21 YFDNSATTR
+21 YFDNSSTSFPKAPNVGRAMGEFIENGAFNINRGSYEGAYEAGSAVLDTR
-30 AFDEVRDIV
+30 EMLKDLFNCPNSKNVVFTPSVTYSLNFFIKGFLKPGDHVLV
-39 AETMT
+39 
-44 VDYGNTSSRHMKGV
+44 TSVEHNAVMRPLVQMEKLGV
-58 EAERYVKAAREKIAK
+58 EFDAVPCDEEGS
-73 TLKVTEKEIVFTSGG
+73 VTADDF
-88 TESNNLAIIGSAIAN
+88 
-103 QRAGKHIITTAIEHA
+103 RA
-118 SVAAVVGF
+118 
-126 LEEQGFEVTIL
+126 
-137 PVDENGQISLEE
+137 
-149 LEAAI
+149 
-154 REDTILVSMMQIN
+154 
-167 NEMGAIEPVAEA
+167 
-179 GALIKK
+179 
-185 KNPNT
+185 
-190 LFHVDAI
+190 
-197 QSYGKLRIYPK
+197 
-208 KMNVDML
+208 
-215 SVSGHK
+215 
-221 LHGPKGSGFLYIK
+221 YIK

-255 EEIGALC
+255 EDIGALC

-371 MRKEKMEITKYFLDQ
+371 MRNEKMEITKYFLDQ

-459 HFNTKEEVDIC
+459 HFNTKEEVDVC

-476 ILDDL
+476 ILSDL
-481 RQGEELI
+481 RQGEDLI

>member
-1 MHGVIADK
+1 MKDI
-9 LGVIKLMDKREV
+9 
-21 YFDNSATTR
+21 YFDNSSTSFPKAPNVGRAMGEFIENGAFNINRGSYEGTYEAGSAVLDTR
-30 AFDEVRDIV
+30 EMLKDLFNCPNSKNVVFTPSVTYSLNFFIKGFLKPGDHVLV
-39 AETMT
+39 
-44 VDYGNTSSRHMKGV
+44 TSVEHNAVMRPLVQMEKLGV
-58 EAERYVKAAREKIAK
+58 EFDAVPCDEEGG
-73 TLKVTEKEIVFTSGG
+73 VTADDF
-88 TESNNLAIIGSAIAN
+88 
-103 QRAGKHIITTAIEHA
+103 RA
-118 SVAAVVGF
+118 
-126 LEEQGFEVTIL
+126 
-137 PVDENGQISLEE
+137 
-149 LEAAI
+149 
-154 REDTILVSMMQIN
+154 
-167 NEMGAIEPVAEA
+167 
-179 GALIKK
+179 
-185 KNPNT
+185 
-190 LFHVDAI
+190 
-197 QSYGKLRIYPK
+197 
-208 KMNVDML
+208 
-215 SVSGHK
+215 
-221 LHGPKGSGFLYIK
+221 YIK

-255 EEIGALC
+255 EDIGALC

-371 MRKEKMEITKYFLDQ
+371 MRNEKMEITKYFLEQ
-386 VKEIDGVKVAGKKT
+386 VKEIEGVKVAGKKT

-459 HFNTKEEVDIC
+459 HFNTKEEVDVC

-476 ILDDL
+476 ILSDL
-481 RQGEELI
+481 RQGEDLI

>member
-1 MHGVIADK
+1 MKDI
-9 LGVIKLMDKREV
+9 
-21 YFDNSATTR
+21 YFDNSSTSFPKAPNVGRAMGEFIENGAFNINRGSYEGAYEAGSAVLDTR
-30 AFDEVRDIV
+30 EMLKDLFNCPNSKNVVFTPSVTYSLNFFIKGFLKPGDHVLV
-39 AETMT
+39 
-44 VDYGNTSSRHMKGV
+44 TSVEHNAVMRPLVQMEKLGV
-58 EAERYVKAAREKIAK
+58 EFDAVPCDEEGG
-73 TLKVTEKEIVFTSGG
+73 VTADDF
-88 TESNNLAIIGSAIAN
+88 
-103 QRAGKHIITTAIEHA
+103 RA
-118 SVAAVVGF
+118 
-126 LEEQGFEVTIL
+126 
-137 PVDENGQISLEE
+137 
-149 LEAAI
+149 
-154 REDTILVSMMQIN
+154 
-167 NEMGAIEPVAEA
+167 
-179 GALIKK
+179 
-185 KNPNT
+185 
-190 LFHVDAI
+190 
-197 QSYGKLRIYPK
+197 
-208 KMNVDML
+208 
-215 SVSGHK
+215 
-221 LHGPKGSGFLYIK
+221 YIK

-371 MRKEKMEITKYFLDQ
+371 MRNEKMEITKYFLDQ
-386 VKEIDGVKVAGKKT
+386 VKKIEGVRIAGKKT

-459 HFNTKEEVDIC
+459 HFNTKEEVDVC
-470 IDAIKT
+470 IDSIKT
-476 ILDDL
+476 ILSDL
-481 RQGEELI
+481 RQGEDLI

>member
-1 MHGVIADK
+1 MKDI
-9 LGVIKLMDKREV
+9 
-21 YFDNSATTR
+21 YFDNSSTSFPKAPNVGRAMGEFIENGAFNINRGSYEGAYEAGSAVLDTR
-30 AFDEVRDIV
+30 EMLKDLFNCPNSKNVVFTPSVTYSLNFFIKGFLKPGDHVLV
-39 AETMT
+39 
-44 VDYGNTSSRHMKGV
+44 TSVEHNAVMRPLVQMEKLGV
-58 EAERYVKAAREKIAK
+58 EFDAVPCDEEGG
-73 TLKVTEKEIVFTSGG
+73 VTADDF
-88 TESNNLAIIGSAIAN
+88 
-103 QRAGKHIITTAIEHA
+103 RA
-118 SVAAVVGF
+118 
-126 LEEQGFEVTIL
+126 
-137 PVDENGQISLEE
+137 
-149 LEAAI
+149 
-154 REDTILVSMMQIN
+154 
-167 NEMGAIEPVAEA
+167 
-179 GALIKK
+179 
-185 KNPNT
+185 
-190 LFHVDAI
+190 
-197 QSYGKLRIYPK
+197 
-208 KMNVDML
+208 
-215 SVSGHK
+215 
-221 LHGPKGSGFLYIK
+221 YIK

-248 CGTIIPI
+248 YGTIIPI

-459 HFNTKEEVDIC
+459 HFNTKEEVDVC

-476 ILDDL
+476 ILSDL
-481 RQGEELI
+481 RQGEDLI

>member
-1 MHGVIADK
+1 MKDI
-9 LGVIKLMDKREV
+9 
-21 YFDNSATTR
+21 YFDNSSTSFPKAPNVGRAMGEFIENGAFNINRGSYEGAYEAGSAVLDTR
-30 AFDEVRDIV
+30 EMLKDLFNCPNSKNVVFTPSVTYSLNFFIKGFLKPGDHVLV
-39 AETMT
+39 
-44 VDYGNTSSRHMKGV
+44 TSVEHNAVMRPLVQMEKLGV
-58 EAERYVKAAREKIAK
+58 EFDAVPCDEEGG
-73 TLKVTEKEIVFTSGG
+73 VTADDF
-88 TESNNLAIIGSAIAN
+88 
-103 QRAGKHIITTAIEHA
+103 RA
-118 SVAAVVGF
+118 
-126 LEEQGFEVTIL
+126 
-137 PVDENGQISLEE
+137 
-149 LEAAI
+149 
-154 REDTILVSMMQIN
+154 
-167 NEMGAIEPVAEA
+167 
-179 GALIKK
+179 
-185 KNPNT
+185 
-190 LFHVDAI
+190 
-197 QSYGKLRIYPK
+197 
-208 KMNVDML
+208 
-215 SVSGHK
+215 
-221 LHGPKGSGFLYIK
+221 YIK

-411 FEGFDNSIVS
+411 SEGFDNSIVS

-459 HFNTKEEVDIC
+459 HFNTKEEVDVC

-476 ILDDL
+476 ILSDL
-481 RQGEELI
+481 RQGEDLI

>member
-1 MHGVIADK
+1 MKDI
-9 LGVIKLMDKREV
+9 
-21 YFDNSATTR
+21 YFDNSSTSFPKAPNVGRAMGEFIENGAFNINRGSYEGAYEAGSAVLDTR
-30 AFDEVRDIV
+30 EMLKDLFNCPNSKNVVFTPSVTYSLNFFIKGFLKPGDHVLV
-39 AETMT
+39 
-44 VDYGNTSSRHMKGV
+44 TSVEHNAVMRPLVQMEKLGV
-58 EAERYVKAAREKIAK
+58 EFDAVPCDEEGG
-73 TLKVTEKEIVFTSGG
+73 VTADDF
-88 TESNNLAIIGSAIAN
+88 
-103 QRAGKHIITTAIEHA
+103 RA
-118 SVAAVVGF
+118 
-126 LEEQGFEVTIL
+126 
-137 PVDENGQISLEE
+137 
-149 LEAAI
+149 
-154 REDTILVSMMQIN
+154 
-167 NEMGAIEPVAEA
+167 
-179 GALIKK
+179 
-185 KNPNT
+185 
-190 LFHVDAI
+190 
-197 QSYGKLRIYPK
+197 
-208 KMNVDML
+208 
-215 SVSGHK
+215 
-221 LHGPKGSGFLYIK
+221 YIK

-371 MRKEKMEITKYFLDQ
+371 MRNEKMEITKYFLDQ
-386 VKEIDGVKVAGKKT
+386 VKEIEGVRIAGKKT

-421 FYLSSKYK
+421 FYLSNRYK

-459 HFNTKEEVDIC
+459 HFNTKEEVDVC
-470 IDAIKT
+470 IDYIKK
-476 ILDDL
+476 ILSDL
-481 RQGEELI
+481 RQGEDLI

>member
-1 MHGVIADK
+1 MKDI
-9 LGVIKLMDKREV
+9 
-21 YFDNSATTR
+21 YFDNSSTSFPKAPNVGCAMGEFIENGAFNINRGSYEGAYEAGSAVLDTR
-30 AFDEVRDIV
+30 EMLKDLFNCPNSKNVVFTPSVTYSLNFFIKGFLKPGDHVLV
-39 AETMT
+39 
-44 VDYGNTSSRHMKGV
+44 TSVEHNAVMRPLVQMEKLGV
-58 EAERYVKAAREKIAK
+58 EFDAVPCDEEGG
-73 TLKVTEKEIVFTSGG
+73 VTADDF
-88 TESNNLAIIGSAIAN
+88 
-103 QRAGKHIITTAIEHA
+103 RA
-118 SVAAVVGF
+118 
-126 LEEQGFEVTIL
+126 
-137 PVDENGQISLEE
+137 
-149 LEAAI
+149 
-154 REDTILVSMMQIN
+154 
-167 NEMGAIEPVAEA
+167 
-179 GALIKK
+179 
-185 KNPNT
+185 
-190 LFHVDAI
+190 
-197 QSYGKLRIYPK
+197 
-208 KMNVDML
+208 
-215 SVSGHK
+215 
-221 LHGPKGSGFLYIK
+221 YIK

-459 HFNTKEEVDIC
+459 HFNTKEEVDVC

-476 ILDDL
+476 ILSDL
-481 RQGEELI
+481 RQGEDLI

>member
-1 MHGVIADK
+1 MKDI
-9 LGVIKLMDKREV
+9 
-21 YFDNSATTR
+21 YFDNSSTSFPKAPNVGRAMGEFIENGAFNINRGSYEGAYEAGSAVLDTR
-30 AFDEVRDIV
+30 EMLKDLFNCPNSKNVVFTPSVTYSLNFFIKGFLKPGDHVLV
-39 AETMT
+39 
-44 VDYGNTSSRHMKGV
+44 TSVEHNAVMRPLVQIEKLGV
-58 EAERYVKAAREKIAK
+58 EFDAVPCDEEGG
-73 TLKVTEKEIVFTSGG
+73 VTADDF
-88 TESNNLAIIGSAIAN
+88 
-103 QRAGKHIITTAIEHA
+103 RA
-118 SVAAVVGF
+118 
-126 LEEQGFEVTIL
+126 
-137 PVDENGQISLEE
+137 
-149 LEAAI
+149 
-154 REDTILVSMMQIN
+154 
-167 NEMGAIEPVAEA
+167 
-179 GALIKK
+179 
-185 KNPNT
+185 
-190 LFHVDAI
+190 
-197 QSYGKLRIYPK
+197 
-208 KMNVDML
+208 
-215 SVSGHK
+215 
-221 LHGPKGSGFLYIK
+221 YIK

-371 MRKEKMEITKYFLDQ
+371 MRKEKMEITKYFLEQ
-386 VKEIDGVKVAGKKT
+386 VKEIEGVKVAGKKT

-421 FYLSSKYK
+421 FYLSSKYN

-459 HFNTKEEVDIC
+459 HFNTKEEVDVC

-476 ILDDL
+476 ILSDL
-481 RQGEELI
+481 RQGEDLI

>member
-1 MHGVIADK
+1 MKDI
-9 LGVIKLMDKREV
+9 
-21 YFDNSATTR
+21 YFDNSSTSFPKAPNVGRAMGEFIENGAFNINRGSYEGAYEAGSAVLDTR
-30 AFDEVRDIV
+30 EMLKDLFNCPNSKNVVFTPSVTYSLNFFIKGFLKPGDHVLV
-39 AETMT
+39 
-44 VDYGNTSSRHMKGV
+44 TSVEHNAVMRPLVQMEKLGV
-58 EAERYVKAAREKIAK
+58 EFDAVPCDEEGG
-73 TLKVTEKEIVFTSGG
+73 VTADDF
-88 TESNNLAIIGSAIAN
+88 
-103 QRAGKHIITTAIEHA
+103 RA
-118 SVAAVVGF
+118 
-126 LEEQGFEVTIL
+126 
-137 PVDENGQISLEE
+137 
-149 LEAAI
+149 
-154 REDTILVSMMQIN
+154 
-167 NEMGAIEPVAEA
+167 
-179 GALIKK
+179 
-185 KNPNT
+185 
-190 LFHVDAI
+190 
-197 QSYGKLRIYPK
+197 
-208 KMNVDML
+208 
-215 SVSGHK
+215 
-221 LHGPKGSGFLYIK
+221 YIK

-262 KEKGLV
+262 KEKGVV

-371 MRKEKMEITKYFLDQ
+371 MRNEKMEITKYFLDQ
-386 VKEIDGVKVAGKKT
+386 VKEIEGVKVAGKKT

-459 HFNTKEEVDIC
+459 HFNTKEEVDVC
-470 IDAIKT
+470 IDSIKT
-476 ILDDL
+476 ILSDL
-481 RQGEELI
+481 RQGEDLI

>member
-1 MHGVIADK
+1 MKDI
-9 LGVIKLMDKREV
+9 
-21 YFDNSATTR
+21 YFDNSSTSFPKAPNVGRAMGEFIENGAFNINRGSYEGAYEAGSAVLDTR
-30 AFDEVRDIV
+30 EMLKDLFNCPNSKNVVFTPSVTYSLNFFIKGFLKPGDHVLV
-39 AETMT
+39 
-44 VDYGNTSSRHMKGV
+44 TSVEHNAVMRPLVQMEKLGV
-58 EAERYVKAAREKIAK
+58 EFDAVPCDEEGG
-73 TLKVTEKEIVFTSGG
+73 VTADDF
-88 TESNNLAIIGSAIAN
+88 
-103 QRAGKHIITTAIEHA
+103 RA
-118 SVAAVVGF
+118 
-126 LEEQGFEVTIL
+126 
-137 PVDENGQISLEE
+137 
-149 LEAAI
+149 
-154 REDTILVSMMQIN
+154 
-167 NEMGAIEPVAEA
+167 
-179 GALIKK
+179 
-185 KNPNT
+185 
-190 LFHVDAI
+190 
-197 QSYGKLRIYPK
+197 
-208 KMNVDML
+208 
-215 SVSGHK
+215 
-221 LHGPKGSGFLYIK
+221 YIK

-268 YAVDTAQTAGIL
+268 YAVDTAQTAGIP

-459 HFNTKEEVDIC
+459 HFNTKEEVDVC

-476 ILDDL
+476 ILSDL
-481 RQGEELI
+481 RQGEDLI

>member
-1 MHGVIADK
+1 MKDI
-9 LGVIKLMDKREV
+9 
-21 YFDNSATTR
+21 YFDNSSTSFPKAPNVGRAMGEFIENGAFNINRGSYEGAYEAGSAVLDTR
-30 AFDEVRDIV
+30 EMLKDLFNCPNSKNVVFTPSVTYSLNFFIKGFLKPGDHVLV
-39 AETMT
+39 
-44 VDYGNTSSRHMKGV
+44 TSVEHNAVMRPLVQMEKLGV
-58 EAERYVKAAREKIAK
+58 EFDAVPCDEEGG
-73 TLKVTEKEIVFTSGG
+73 VTADDF
-88 TESNNLAIIGSAIAN
+88 
-103 QRAGKHIITTAIEHA
+103 RA
-118 SVAAVVGF
+118 
-126 LEEQGFEVTIL
+126 
-137 PVDENGQISLEE
+137 
-149 LEAAI
+149 
-154 REDTILVSMMQIN
+154 
-167 NEMGAIEPVAEA
+167 
-179 GALIKK
+179 
-185 KNPNT
+185 
-190 LFHVDAI
+190 
-197 QSYGKLRIYPK
+197 
-208 KMNVDML
+208 
-215 SVSGHK
+215 
-221 LHGPKGSGFLYIK
+221 YIK
-234 ENTKAIITTHASNV
+234 ENTKAIIKTHASNV

-262 KEKGLV
+262 KEKGVV

-371 MRKEKMEITKYFLDQ
+371 MRNEKMEITKYFLDQ

-459 HFNTKEEVDIC
+459 HFNTKEEVDVC
-470 IDAIKT
+470 IDSIKT
-476 ILDDL
+476 ILSDL
-481 RQGEELI
+481 RQGEDLI

>member
-1 MHGVIADK
+1 MKDI
-9 LGVIKLMDKREV
+9 
-21 YFDNSATTR
+21 YFDNSSTSFPKAPNVGRAMGEFIENGAFNINRGSYEGAYEAGSAVLDTR
-30 AFDEVRDIV
+30 EMLKDLFNCPNSKNVVFTPSVTYSLNFFIKGFLKPGDHVLV
-39 AETMT
+39 
-44 VDYGNTSSRHMKGV
+44 TSVEHNAVMRPLVQMEKLGV
-58 EAERYVKAAREKIAK
+58 EFDAVPCDEEGG
-73 TLKVTEKEIVFTSGG
+73 VTADDF
-88 TESNNLAIIGSAIAN
+88 
-103 QRAGKHIITTAIEHA
+103 RA
-118 SVAAVVGF
+118 
-126 LEEQGFEVTIL
+126 
-137 PVDENGQISLEE
+137 
-149 LEAAI
+149 
-154 REDTILVSMMQIN
+154 
-167 NEMGAIEPVAEA
+167 
-179 GALIKK
+179 
-185 KNPNT
+185 
-190 LFHVDAI
+190 
-197 QSYGKLRIYPK
+197 
-208 KMNVDML
+208 
-215 SVSGHK
+215 
-221 LHGPKGSGFLYIK
+221 YIK

-255 EEIGALC
+255 EEIGNLF

-470 IDAIKT
+470 INAIKT
-476 ILDDL
+476 ILSDL
-481 RQGEELI
+481 RQGGELI

>member
-1 MHGVIADK
+1 MKDI
-9 LGVIKLMDKREV
+9 
-21 YFDNSATTR
+21 YFDNSSTSFPKAPNVGRAMGEFIENGAFNINRGSYEGAYEAGSAVLDTR
-30 AFDEVRDIV
+30 EMLKDLFNCPNSKNVVFTPSVTYSLNFFIKGFLKPGDHVLV
-39 AETMT
+39 
-44 VDYGNTSSRHMKGV
+44 TSVEHNAVMRPLVQMEKLGV
-58 EAERYVKAAREKIAK
+58 EFDAVPCDEEGGVTADDFKA
-73 TLKVTEKEIVFTSGG
+73 
-88 TESNNLAIIGSAIAN
+88 
-103 QRAGKHIITTAIEHA
+103 
-118 SVAAVVGF
+118 
-126 LEEQGFEVTIL
+126 
-137 PVDENGQISLEE
+137 
-149 LEAAI
+149 
-154 REDTILVSMMQIN
+154 
-167 NEMGAIEPVAEA
+167 
-179 GALIKK
+179 
-185 KNPNT
+185 
-190 LFHVDAI
+190 
-197 QSYGKLRIYPK
+197 
-208 KMNVDML
+208 
-215 SVSGHK
+215 
-221 LHGPKGSGFLYIK
+221 YIK

-459 HFNTKEEVDIC
+459 HFNTKEEVDVC

-476 ILDDL
+476 ILSDL
-481 RQGEELI
+481 RQGEDLI

>member
-1 MHGVIADK
+1 MKDI
-9 LGVIKLMDKREV
+9 
-21 YFDNSATTR
+21 YFDNSSTSFPKAPNVGRAMGEFIENGAFNINRGSYEGAYEAGSAVLDTR
-30 AFDEVRDIV
+30 EMLKDLFNCPNSKNVVFTPSVTYSLNFFIKGFLKPGDHVLV
-39 AETMT
+39 
-44 VDYGNTSSRHMKGV
+44 TSVEHNAVMRPLVQMEKLGV
-58 EAERYVKAAREKIAK
+58 EFDAVPCDEEGG
-73 TLKVTEKEIVFTSGG
+73 VTADDF
-88 TESNNLAIIGSAIAN
+88 
-103 QRAGKHIITTAIEHA
+103 RA
-118 SVAAVVGF
+118 
-126 LEEQGFEVTIL
+126 
-137 PVDENGQISLEE
+137 
-149 LEAAI
+149 
-154 REDTILVSMMQIN
+154 
-167 NEMGAIEPVAEA
+167 
-179 GALIKK
+179 
-185 KNPNT
+185 
-190 LFHVDAI
+190 
-197 QSYGKLRIYPK
+197 
-208 KMNVDML
+208 
-215 SVSGHK
+215 
-221 LHGPKGSGFLYIK
+221 YIK

-315 EGLIDPVISGGT
+315 EGLIEPVISGGT

-371 MRKEKMEITKYFLDQ
+371 MRNEKMEITKYFLDQ

-411 FEGFDNSIVS
+411 FEGLDNSIVS

-470 IDAIKT
+470 INAIKT
-476 ILDDL
+476 ILSDL
-481 RQGEELI
+481 RQGEDLI